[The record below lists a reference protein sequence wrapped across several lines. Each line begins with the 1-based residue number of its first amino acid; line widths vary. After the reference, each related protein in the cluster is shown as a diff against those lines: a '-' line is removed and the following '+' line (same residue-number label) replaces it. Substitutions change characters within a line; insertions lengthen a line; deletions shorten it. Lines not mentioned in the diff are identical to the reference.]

1 MPDDEKNIQ
10 GAIKPD
16 SEEKKAFIKG
26 LLDNHQAARPL
37 PDGSL
42 PPGATL
48 RSGIASTSAAEAFSP
63 AIATALNAYLGY
75 EEVASVVKQS
85 VSQRRTIR
93 DVVVDRGHVRDGRI
107 TQEQLDEALDVRR
120 MARPQE

>member
-26 LLDNHQAARPL
+26 LVDNHQAARPL

-42 PPGATL
+42 PPGATHEIVGEGENGL
-48 RSGIASTSAAEAFSP
+48 PIVKRKRFSA
-63 AIATALNAYLGY
+63 Y
-75 EEVASVVKQS
+75 
-85 VSQRRTIR
+85 
-93 DVVVDRGHVRDGRI
+93 
-107 TQEQLDEALDVRR
+107 
-120 MARPQE
+120 